1 MPVSATLCCDRIALF
16 PVSCAPQWHCYYFSL
31 HFEPMSVRRK
41 LPDHSSGQIDCD
53 LYFICGISLKK
64 IENGRFNRFMDH
76 WFDQLSIAFVFIYV
90 NVKNCCS
97 PCTVMKTTDILLL
110 GLLNRSLTMCRTE
123 SSVLWVILAK
133 SSCCLVLDVCVSE
146 FLCVQRP
153 QPLTEQTWA
162 PAADWGA
169 LILLIHLGM
178 QRFAITFNIPI
189 FGATEGNFWKIK
201 PCIFNHQNLKWLYS
215 SVLKASFYSWY

>member
-1 MPVSATLCCDRIALF
+1 
-16 PVSCAPQWHCYYFSL
+16 
-31 HFEPMSVRRK
+31 
-41 LPDHSSGQIDCD
+41 
-53 LYFICGISLKK
+53 
-64 IENGRFNRFMDH
+64 MDH
-76 WFDQLSIAFVFIYV
+76 WFNQLSIAFVFIDV

-97 PCTVMKTTDILLL
+97 PCTVMKATDIVLL

-146 FLCVQRP
+146 FPCVQRP
-153 QPLTEQTWA
+153 PPSTEQTWA

-178 QRFAITFNIPI
+178 QRFAITFNIPK
-189 FGATEGNFWKIK
+189 FGATEGNFWKVK

-215 SVLKASFYSWY
+215 SVLKASFYPWYWTCLWSAGSE